1 MPEHLL
7 EVRDLDVYYGRV
19 HALKSVTLDLGRGEI
34 VAVLG
39 ANGAGKTT
47 LLRTLIGALTPA
59 SGTVTLD
66 REDLLAAD
74 PSQRVERGM
83 ALVPEG
89 RQVFVSLT
97 VEENLLLGAAS
108 RRDSARQHEQLEQ
121 LYSRFPNLAERRHL
135 DARVLSGGEQQMLAI
150 GRALMSQPRVLLLDE
165 PSLGLS
171 PALVNRVYDL
181 LAELNRNG
189 LAMLVVEQNV
199 AMALDV
205 AARAYVLE
213 LGRIVAQGPS
223 ATMLNSQTLQEAYLG
238 RRSAVD

>member
-1 MPEHLL
+1 
-7 EVRDLDVYYGRV
+7 
-19 HALKSVTLDLGRGEI
+19 
-34 VAVLG
+34 
-39 ANGAGKTT
+39 
-47 LLRTLIGALTPA
+47 
-59 SGTVTLD
+59 
-66 REDLLAAD
+66 
-74 PSQRVERGM
+74 M

-97 VEENLLLGAAS
+97 VEENLLIGAAS
-108 RRDSARQHEQLEQ
+108 RPDSARQHEQLEQ
-121 LYSRFPNLAERRHL
+121 IYILFPNLAERRHL

-171 PALVNRVYDL
+171 PVLVDRVYDL
-181 LAELNRNG
+181 LAELNRGG

-213 LGRIVAQGPS
+213 LGRIVAEGPS
-223 ATMLNSQTLQEAYLG
+223 ATLLRSRTLQEAYLG
-238 RRSAVD
+238 RRSATESNIPEPS

>member
-1 MPEHLL
+1 MAEPLV
-7 EVRDLDVYYGRV
+7 EVSDLDVYYGRV
-19 HALKSVTLDLGRGEI
+19 HALKSVTFELGHGEI

-47 LLRTLIGALTPA
+47 LLRTLIGALKPA
-59 SGTVTLD
+59 NGTLLFD
-66 REDLLAAD
+66 RTDLLSAD
-74 PSQRVERGM
+74 PSQRVERGI

-97 VEENLLLGAAS
+97 VEENLLIGAAS
-108 RRDSARQHEQLEQ
+108 RRDKVRQRELLEQ

-150 GRALMSQPRVLLLDE
+150 GRALMSHPRLLLLDE

-171 PALVNRVYDL
+171 PVLVNRVYDL
-181 LAELNRNG
+181 LVTLNRSG

-199 AMALDV
+199 AMALDIST
-205 AARAYVLE
+205 RGYVLE
-213 LGRIVAQGPS
+213 LGRIVAEGPS
-223 ATMLNSQTLQEAYLG
+223 ATLLKSDKLQEAYLG
-238 RRSAVD
+238 GRSD

>member
-1 MPEHLL
+1 MSEHLL

-19 HALKSVTLDLGRGEI
+19 HALKSVTLELGHGEI

-47 LLRTLIGALTPA
+47 LLRTLIGALKPA
-59 SGTVTLD
+59 NGTLRLD
-66 REDLLAAD
+66 RMDLLAAD
-74 PSQRVERGM
+74 PSQRVARGM

-97 VEENLLLGAAS
+97 VEENLLIGAAS
-108 RRDSARQHEQLEQ
+108 RGDNARQSELLEQ
-121 LYSRFPNLAERRHL
+121 LYGKFPNLAERRHL

-181 LAELNRNG
+181 LAELNRSG
-189 LAMLVVEQNV
+189 IAMLVVEQNV

-213 LGRIVAQGPS
+213 LGRIVAEGPS
-223 ATMLNSQTLQEAYLG
+223 ATLLHSQTLQEAYLG
-238 RRSAVD
+238 RPSAGD